1 MHFTMYPLALHI
13 SYVEQERMTPH
24 DDSPPH
30 DMHDTL
36 TRTRAWAREE
46 VRYSQ
51 NQMLVA
57 RALTG
62 SRSFQLQRVDNATS
76 SEALRDALQVGDFE
90 KKDHDAFFQGPNNE
104 DFVSSNATFSLFW
117 AMATVTLSMLPCA
130 RVVRLATRSVLRSN
144 WGPWPFFVVLL
155 LLLNPTTLVGALDVG
170 PTDPNWRSSVEA
182 APSGTTVSFRP
193 GLYHGCNVSVPAG
206 APDRKL

>member
-1 MHFTMYPLALHI
+1 
-13 SYVEQERMTPH
+13 
-24 DDSPPH
+24 
-30 DMHDTL
+30 MHDAL

-46 VRYSQ
+46 ARYSQ

-76 SEALRDALQVGDFE
+76 SEVLRDALQVGDFE
-90 KKDHDAFFQGPNNE
+90 KKDHDAFFQGPHNE
-104 DFVSSNATFSLFW
+104 DFVSSNAIFW
-117 AMATVTLSMLPCA
+117 AMATVTLSMIPCA
-130 RVVRLATRSVLRSN
+130 RVVRLATKSVLRSN
-144 WGPWPFFVVLL
+144 WGPWPFFVVVL

-170 PTDPNWRSSVEA
+170 PTDPNWRSSVEV

>member
-1 MHFTMYPLALHI
+1 
-13 SYVEQERMTPH
+13 
-24 DDSPPH
+24 
-30 DMHDTL
+30 MHDTL
-36 TRTRAWAREE
+36 TRTRVWAREE
-46 VRYSQ
+46 ARYSQ

-57 RALTG
+57 RALTD
-62 SRSFQLQRVDNATS
+62 SRSFQLQRVDDATS
-76 SEALRDALQVGDFE
+76 SEALHDALQVGDFE

-104 DFVSSNATFSLFW
+104 DFVSSNATFSLRW
-117 AMATVTLSMLPCA
+117 AMATVTLSMLPYA
-130 RVVRLATRSVLRSN
+130 RVVRLATRRVLRSN
-144 WGPWPFFVVLL
+144 WSPWPFFVVLL

>member
-1 MHFTMYPLALHI
+1 MHFTMYPLALHV

-24 DDSPPH
+24 D
-30 DMHDTL
+30 MHDTL
-36 TRTRAWAREE
+36 TRTRVWAREE
-46 VRYSQ
+46 VRYFP

-57 RALTG
+57 RALTD

-104 DFVSSNATFSLFW
+104 DFVSSNATFLLFG
-117 AMATVTLSMLPCA
+117 AMATVTLSMIPCA
-130 RVVRLATRSVLRSN
+130 RVVRLATKSVLRSN

-170 PTDPNWRSSVEA
+170 PTDPNWRSLVEA

-193 GLYHGCNVSVPAG
+193 GLYHGCNVSVP
-206 APDRKL
+206 

>member
-1 MHFTMYPLALHI
+1 
-13 SYVEQERMTPH
+13 
-24 DDSPPH
+24 
-30 DMHDTL
+30 MHDTL

-46 VRYSQ
+46 ARYSQ

-104 DFVSSNATFSLFW
+104 DFVSSNATFSLFG
-117 AMATVTLSMLPCA
+117 AMATVTLSMIPCA
-130 RVVRLATRSVLRSN
+130 RVVRLATKSVLRSN

-170 PTDPNWRSSVEA
+170 PTDPNWRSLVEA